1 MMPKDYACDGQM
13 NLWEWMATVE
23 REAEAPKMDL
33 REVDPDD
40 SICEHSHHKCN
51 CEELWTVAEMDGI
64 ECNRCCCIGCAVQFC
79 GARCSGSSE
88 PKDHPPVDPD
98 VASGKK
104 KPCEYDFERFI
115 GQKVWCYLTDYDEPQ
130 IGEITA
136 FDHYYT
142 EVKVHYEYY
151 ALTTLT
157 VKPCILPS
165 LEETIADI
173 TQKYGLSFTTYQGE
187 WNLPDN
193 PTIYKHVFKR
203 NSVLEISEGHYW
215 SPHGK
220 DYQGARYIAVDWE
233 GWHESA
239 SRPCDD
245 IAEVYHAVEFSI
257 YRNEHMKKPKKD
269 ENDE

>member
-23 REAEAPKMDL
+23 REAEDL
-33 REVDPDD
+33 EFVACWDPSD
-40 SICEHSHHKCN
+40 SEN
-51 CEELWTVAEMDGI
+51 E
-64 ECNRCCCIGCAVQFC
+64 F
-79 GARCSGSSE
+79 
-88 PKDHPPVDPD
+88 PPVDPD

-104 KPCEYDFERFI
+104 KPYEYDFERFI

-142 EVKVHYEYY
+142 EVKVRYEEY
-151 ALTTLT
+151 ALTNLT

-165 LEETIADI
+165 LEDTIADI

-193 PTIYKHVFKR
+193 PTIYKHVFKKH
-203 NSVLEISEGHYW
+203 SVLEISEGHYW
-215 SPHGK
+215 TAKGRDAVK
-220 DYQGARYIAVDWE
+220 GARYIAVDWD

-239 SRPCDD
+239 SRPCND

-269 ENDE
+269 EDDE

>member
-1 MMPKDYACDGQM
+1 MAIPKDYVCDGQLNIWDFVTENYSTKPES
-13 NLWEWMATVE
+13 NL
-23 REAEAPKMDL
+23 REAEP
-33 REVDPDD
+33 E
-40 SICEHSHHKCN
+40 
-51 CEELWTVAEMDGI
+51 
-64 ECNRCCCIGCAVQFC
+64 Q
-79 GARCSGSSE
+79 
-88 PKDHPPVDPD
+88 
-98 VASGKK
+98 K
-104 KPCEYDFERFI
+104 KPYEYDFERFI
-115 GQKVWCYLTDYDEPQ
+115 GQKVWCWLPEEDEPK
-130 IGEITA
+130 IGEIVN

-142 EVKVHYEYY
+142 EVKVNYEYY

-165 LEETIADI
+165 LEETIAEI
-173 TQKYGLSFTTYQGE
+173 TKKYGLEFETYQGE

-215 SPHGK
+215 SAKGRDAFK
-220 DYQGARYIAVDWE
+220 GARYIAVDWE

-257 YRNEHMKKPKKD
+257 YRNEHMKKPKKKED
-269 ENDE
+269 NDE